1 MCINTPHTHY
11 THTHTHTHT
20 YTHTHIYVIPF
31 YQLRLSTGD
40 RNHSKCFKQKRNL
53 IWEIQ
58 WLQNFWKGWRSRSQE
73 LPPGYSAQEPI
84 TVPII
89 PKSGSCYYHMTKLK
103 LPINNNVPLTS
114 LASINNSRKIAC
126 ISLLLLKSSRNAGDW
141 QKWILY
147 QNVHCKGVWGV

>member
-1 MCINTPHTHY
+1 MRNP
-11 THTHTHTHT
+11 
-20 YTHTHIYVIPF
+20 VITKF
-31 YQLRLSTGD
+31 LERL
-40 RNHSKCFKQKRNL
+40 KEQKSGAAPRL
-53 IWEIQ
+53 
-58 WLQNFWKGWRSRSQE
+58 L
-73 LPPGYSAQEPI
+73 AQEPI

-141 QKWILY
+141 QK
-147 QNVHCKGVWGV
+147 